1 MITSYKDNI
10 ILHICILGV
19 GALILT
25 VSGDTTDIFAN
36 FSGQGA
42 MQNRIFIN
50 KTEYLGRFTKLSDQD
65 VKRSLYPY

>member
-1 MITSYKDNI
+1 MVTSYKDNI

-25 VSGDTTDIFAN
+25 VSGDTSEVFTK
-36 FSGQGA
+36 FSDQGV

-50 KTEYLGRFTKLSDQD
+50 KTEYLGRFYE
-65 VKRSLYPY
+65 VFRPRC

>member
-10 ILHICILGV
+10 ILHICILGM

-25 VSGDTTDIFAN
+25 VSGDTSDVFTK
-36 FSGQGA
+36 FSGQGV

-50 KTEYLGRFTKLSDQD
+50 KTEHLGRFYEAF
-65 VKRSLYPY
+65 RPRC